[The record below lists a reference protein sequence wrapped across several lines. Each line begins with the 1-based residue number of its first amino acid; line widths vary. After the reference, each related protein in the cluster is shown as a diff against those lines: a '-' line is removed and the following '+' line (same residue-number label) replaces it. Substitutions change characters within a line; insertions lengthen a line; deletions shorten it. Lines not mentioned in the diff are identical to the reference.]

1 MKHLF
6 TPIPALPINF
16 TTLTSWMMT
25 TLFSC
30 IMTTLTSCIMTTTVQ
45 EIEET
50 VTLHQEHYTSK
61 ATILQEGLL
70 AIQIQNNAENTLL
83 QMDSMEICNI
93 QLMDPAGELMHN
105 GSPAHTGSIMF
116 INNTLQLHYGTDT
129 TCCQGTSTFHQGTT
143 AYCQDTTTYC
153 QGSTISHLGTTA
165 YCQDTT
171 TYCQGTSTEV
181 KIPAQ
186 TLTPWNPA
194 QLPTGSKN
202 TYAKIHGTM
211 YTYIADNTL
220 FPIYTGTMYYP
231 LSGTIPAATTEITA
245 VASTDT
251 STLHPTPITITLQP
265 NCHLYA
271 IINGQLEKVLQP
283 ITFTVTVEDWE

>member
-1 MKHLF
+1 
-6 TPIPALPINF
+6 
-16 TTLTSWMMT
+16 
-25 TLFSC
+25 
-30 IMTTLTSCIMTTTVQ
+30 MTTTVQ

-50 VTLHQEHYTSK
+50 VTTRQKPYNSK
-61 ATILQEGLL
+61 ASYLKEGVL

-83 QMDSMEICNI
+83 QIDSMEICNI

-105 GSPAHTGSIMF
+105 GSPANSGSIMF
-116 INNTLQLHYGTDT
+116 INSTLQIHYGTDT
-129 TCCQGTSTFHQGTT
+129 TH
-143 AYCQDTTTYC
+143 
-153 QGSTISHLGTTA
+153 
-165 YCQDTT
+165 
-171 TYCQGTSTEV
+171 CQGTSTEV

-220 FPIYTGTMYYP
+220 LPIYTGTMYYP
-231 LSGTIPAATTEITA
+231 LCGTIPAATTGIPA
-245 VASTDT
+245 KS
-251 STLHPTPITITLQP
+251 LTPITITLHP
-265 NCHLYA
+265 NCPLYA

>member
-1 MKHLF
+1 MKRLF
-6 TPIPALPINF
+6 TPISALLKTI
-16 TTLTSWMMT
+16 TILI
-25 TLFSC
+25 SC
-30 IMTTLTSCIMTTTVQ
+30 IIMTTLTSCIMTTTVQ

-50 VTLHQEHYTSK
+50 VTLQQEHYTSK
-61 ATILQEGLL
+61 ATILREGLL

-83 QMDSMEICNI
+83 QIDSMEICNI

-105 GSPAHTGSIMF
+105 SSPAYTGSIML
-116 INNTLQLHYGTDT
+116 INSTMQIHYGADT
-129 TCCQGTSTFHQGTT
+129 TYCQGTSTFHQGTT

-153 QGSTISHLGTTA
+153 QGTS
-165 YCQDTT
+165 
-171 TYCQGTSTEV
+171 TYCQGSSTEV

-194 QLPTGSKN
+194 QLPTWSTN

-220 FPIYTGTMYYP
+220 CPLYTGTMYYP

-251 STLHPTPITITLQP
+251 STDTSTLHPTQITITLQP
-265 NCHLYA
+265 NCPLYA

>member
-6 TPIPALPINF
+6 TPIPALLI
-16 TTLTSWMMT
+16 TL
-25 TLFSC
+25 
-30 IMTTLTSCIMTTTVQ
+30 TTLTSCIMTTTVR

-50 VTLHQEHYTSK
+50 VTTQQEPYNSK
-61 ATILQEGLL
+61 ASYLKEGVL
-70 AIQIQNNAENTLL
+70 AIQIQNNAENTML
-83 QMDSMEICNI
+83 QIDSMEICNI

-105 GSPAHTGSIMF
+105 GSPAYTGSIMF
-116 INNTLQLHYGTDT
+116 INSTLQIHYGTDT
-129 TCCQGTSTFHQGTT
+129 TCCQGTT
-143 AYCQDTTTYC
+143 
-153 QGSTISHLGTTA
+153 
-165 YCQDTT
+165 
-171 TYCQGTSTEV
+171 TEV

-186 TLTPWNPA
+186 TLTPWTPA

-220 FPIYTGTMYYP
+220 CPLYTGKMYYP
-231 LSGTIPAATTEITA
+231 LSGTIPAATTGIPA
-245 VASTDT
+245 KS
-251 STLHPTPITITLQP
+251 LTPITITLHP
-265 NCHLYA
+265 NCPLYA

>member
-6 TPIPALPINF
+6 TPIPALLI
-16 TTLTSWMMT
+16 TL
-25 TLFSC
+25 
-30 IMTTLTSCIMTTTVQ
+30 TTLTSCIMTTTVQ

-50 VTLHQEHYTSK
+50 VTTRQEPYNSK
-61 ATILQEGLL
+61 ASYLKEGVL

-83 QMDSMEICNI
+83 QIDSMEICNI

-105 GSPAHTGSIMF
+105 GFPAYTGSIML
-116 INNTLQLHYGTDT
+116 INSTLQIHYGTDN
-129 TCCQGTSTFHQGTT
+129 
-143 AYCQDTTTYC
+143 TYC
-153 QGSTISHLGTTA
+153 QGSNTSHLGTTT
-165 YCQDTT
+165 YFQDTT
-171 TYCQGTSTEV
+171 TCCQGTSTEV

-231 LSGTIPAATTEITA
+231 LCGTIPAATTGIPA
-245 VASTDT
+245 KS
-251 STLHPTPITITLQP
+251 PTPITITLHP
-265 NCHLYA
+265 NCPLYA
-271 IINGQLEKVLQP
+271 IINSQLEKVLQP

>member
-6 TPIPALPINF
+6 TPIPALII
-16 TTLTSWMMT
+16 TL
-25 TLFSC
+25 
-30 IMTTLTSCIMTTTVQ
+30 TTLTSCIMTTTVQ

-50 VTLHQEHYTSK
+50 VTTRQEPYNSK
-61 ATILQEGLL
+61 ASLLKEGLL
-70 AIQIQNNAENTLL
+70 AIQIQNNAENTML
-83 QMDSMEICNI
+83 QIDSMEICNI

-105 GSPAHTGSIMF
+105 GSPANSGSIMF
-116 INNTLQLHYGTDT
+116 INSTLQIHYGTD
-129 TCCQGTSTFHQGTT
+129 
-143 AYCQDTTTYC
+143 
-153 QGSTISHLGTTA
+153 
-165 YCQDTT
+165 T

-231 LSGTIPAATTEITA
+231 LSGTILAATTGIPA
-245 VASTDT
+245 KS
-251 STLHPTPITITLQP
+251 LTPITITLHP
-265 NCHLYA
+265 NCPLYA
-271 IINGQLEKVLQP
+271 IINSQLEKVLQP

>member
-6 TPIPALPINF
+6 SPIPALLKTI
-16 TTLTSWMMT
+16 TTLI
-25 TLFSC
+25 SC
-30 IMTTLTSCIMTTTVQ
+30 IIMTTLTSCIMTTTVQ

-50 VTLHQEHYTSK
+50 VTLQQEHYTSK

-70 AIQIQNNAENTLL
+70 AVQIQNNAKNTLL
-83 QMDSMEICNI
+83 QIDSMEICNI
-93 QLMDPAGELMHN
+93 QLMDPAEELMHG
-105 GSPAHTGSIMF
+105 GSPAHTGSIIF

-129 TCCQGTSTFHQGTT
+129 TCCQGTSTLHQGTT
-143 AYCQDTTTYC
+143 AYCQDTTTCC
-153 QGSTISHLGTTA
+153 QG
-165 YCQDTT
+165 TT
-171 TYCQGTSTEV
+171 TYCQGTTTEV

-231 LSGTIPAATTEITA
+231 LCGTIPAATTGIPA
-245 VASTDT
+245 KS
-251 STLHPTPITITLQP
+251 PTPITITLHP
-265 NCHLYA
+265 NCPLYA

>member
-6 TPIPALPINF
+6 TPIPALLI
-16 TTLTSWMMT
+16 TL
-25 TLFSC
+25 
-30 IMTTLTSCIMTTTVQ
+30 TTLTSCIMTTTVQ

-50 VTLHQEHYTSK
+50 VTTRQEPYNSK
-61 ATILQEGLL
+61 ASYLKEGVL
-70 AIQIQNNAENTLL
+70 AIQIQNNAENTML
-83 QMDSMEICNI
+83 QIDSMEICNI

-105 GSPAHTGSIMF
+105 GSPAYTGSIMF
-116 INNTLQLHYGTDT
+116 INSTLHIHYGAD
-129 TCCQGTSTFHQGTT
+129 
-143 AYCQDTTTYC
+143 
-153 QGSTISHLGTTA
+153 
-165 YCQDTT
+165 T

-220 FPIYTGTMYYP
+220 CPLYTGTMYYP
-231 LSGTIPAATTEITA
+231 LSGTIPAATTGIPA
-245 VASTDT
+245 KS
-251 STLHPTPITITLQP
+251 LTPITITLHP
-265 NCHLYA
+265 NCPLYA
-271 IINGQLEKVLQP
+271 IINSQLEKVLQP

>member
-6 TPIPALPINF
+6 THIPALLI
-16 TTLTSWMMT
+16 TL
-25 TLFSC
+25 
-30 IMTTLTSCIMTTTVQ
+30 TTLTSCIMTTTVQ

-50 VTLHQEHYTSK
+50 VTTRQEPYNSK
-61 ATILQEGLL
+61 ASYLKEGVL
-70 AIQIQNNAENTLL
+70 AIQIQNNAENTML
-83 QMDSMEICNI
+83 QIDSMEICNI

-105 GSPAHTGSIMF
+105 GSPACTGSIML
-116 INNTLQLHYGTDT
+116 INNTLKFHYRADT
-129 TCCQGTSTFHQGTT
+129 TYYQV
-143 AYCQDTTTYC
+143 
-153 QGSTISHLGTTA
+153 
-165 YCQDTT
+165 
-171 TYCQGTSTEV
+171 TSTEV

-231 LSGTIPAATTEITA
+231 LCGTIPAATTGIPA
-245 VASTDT
+245 KS
-251 STLHPTPITITLQP
+251 PTPITITLHP
-265 NCHLYA
+265 NCPLYA
-271 IINGQLEKVLQP
+271 IINSQLEKVLQP

>member
-6 TPIPALPINF
+6 TPIPALLINF
-16 TTLTSWMMT
+16 TTLI
-25 TLFSC
+25 SC
-30 IMTTLTSCIMTTTVQ
+30 IIMTTLTSCIMTTTVQ

-50 VTLHQEHYTSK
+50 VTTRQEPYNSK
-61 ATILQEGLL
+61 ASYLKEGVL
-70 AIQIQNNAENTLL
+70 AIQIQNNAENTML
-83 QMDSMEICNI
+83 QIDSMEICNI

-105 GSPAHTGSIMF
+105 GSPACTGSIMF
-116 INNTLQLHYGTDT
+116 INSTLQIHYG
-129 TCCQGTSTFHQGTT
+129 
-143 AYCQDTTTYC
+143 AN
-153 QGSTISHLGTTA
+153 
-165 YCQDTT
+165 T

-194 QLPTGSKN
+194 QLPTWSTN

-220 FPIYTGTMYYP
+220 CPLYTGTMYYP
-231 LSGTIPAATTEITA
+231 LCGTIPAATTGIPA
-245 VASTDT
+245 KS
-251 STLHPTPITITLQP
+251 PTPITITLHP
-265 NCHLYA
+265 NCPLYA